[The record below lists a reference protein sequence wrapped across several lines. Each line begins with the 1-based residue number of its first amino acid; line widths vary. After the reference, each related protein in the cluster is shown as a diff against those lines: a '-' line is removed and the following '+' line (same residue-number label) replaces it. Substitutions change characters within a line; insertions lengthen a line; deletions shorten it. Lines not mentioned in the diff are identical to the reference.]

1 MVRISLFLSTCL
13 SLVLQCSA
21 LAPAATGLSYVV
33 PPPAA
38 DGGKAWK
45 AAHSRAQGLVAQMTL
60 QEKVNLVTGQE
71 GHCAGQTGNITRLGI
86 PQMCFQDGPAGP
98 RPGNIQ
104 FPSGVTTAATW
115 DVDLIYARSL
125 AMGKEFYDLGI
136 HVAMGIITGGP
147 LGRSPRGGRN
157 WEGWYADPYA
167 TGIASWHGV
176 KGLRDSGVQALAK
189 HFIGYEQET
198 FRNPFNFT
206 EPYSIYNASEQVPIS
221 SNIDDKTT
229 HEIYM
234 WSFAE
239 AIRAGVTHIM
249 CGYNAVN
256 GTHSCAN
263 SESNNKLLKTELNFQ
278 GALVSD
284 WGATWGTQ
292 GFVEGGLDAN
302 MPGSGF
308 GNILGPFYDKE
319 LYNMVQNGT
328 IKEARLDDMVNR
340 MIIPFIVSGQIDKPL
355 PSTVTTIPGMIN
367 RPVAASAEVDGKK
380 LSAVEIARKISADGT
395 VLLKNTGALPLRSPK
410 NIAII
415 GQDAGP
421 NPLGIQGC
429 GALYRNC
436 GILQNNGTL
445 SLGGGSGYTWA
456 NNLVT
461 PLEAIQAKARETNA
475 FLQYV
480 IDNTAEDL
488 VYDILTGTGLAI
500 SPPDVCLVFA
510 DRYQRENMDRN
521 DLSLNIGNW
530 TRSEDI
536 VLETAANC
544 NNTIVVLHV
553 GGPVIM
559 EAWIDNPNVT
569 AVLAPLYP
577 GEQTGPGLVD
587 ILWGDVSPSAK
598 LPFTVGR
605 SESDYP
611 SHTISEEHSI
621 APQADFTEK
630 LKIDYRWFDTY
641 NITPRFE
648 FGFGLSYT
656 AFEYSNI
663 KIDSKESSD
672 KHSIQATNEEF
683 VGQTAGQSIYDVIA
697 TVTADITNTGKHTG
711 SEVAQLYVEFPESEE
726 EPPKQLRG
734 FTKIKNMEPGHRR
747 KASFPIRRKDVMIWD
762 VTEQKWRFPK
772 GESVKFYVGASS
784 RNLPLK
790 IAHSLNL

>member
-1 MVRISLFLSTCL
+1 MLSKSLLLSTCL
-13 SLVLQCSA
+13 SLALQCSA
-21 LAPAATGLSYVV
+21 LTPSATGLSYVV

-38 DGGKAWK
+38 DGGMAWK
-45 AAHSRAQGLVAQMTL
+45 AANLRAQGLVAQMTL
-60 QEKVNLVTGQE
+60 QEKVDLVTGQE
-71 GHCAGQTGNITRLGI
+71 GLCAGQTGNVTRLGI
-86 PQMCFQDGPAGP
+86 PTMCFQDGPAGP
-98 RPGNIQ
+98 RPGSIQ

-125 AMGKEFYDLGI
+125 AIGKEFYDLGI
-136 HVAMGIITGGP
+136 HVAMAIITGGP
-147 LGRSPRGGRN
+147 LGRSPKGGRN
-157 WEGWYADPYA
+157 WEGWYADPYG

-176 KGLRDSGVQALAK
+176 RGLRDSGVQVLAK
-189 HFIGYEQET
+189 HYIGYEQET
-198 FRNPFNFT
+198 F
-206 EPYSIYNASEQVPIS
+206 SIYAASEQVPIS

-229 HEIYM
+229 HEIYL

-249 CGYNAVN
+249 CGYNSVN

-263 SESNNKLLKTELNFQ
+263 SESNNKMLKTELNFQ
-278 GALVSD
+278 GALISD

-292 GFVEGGLDAN
+292 AFVEGGLDAN
-302 MPGSGF
+302 MPGLGF
-308 GNILGPFYDKE
+308 GGILGPFYDKD
-319 LYNMVQNGT
+319 LYKMVQNGT
-328 IKEARLDDMVNR
+328 IKKTRLDDMVTR
-340 MIIPFIVSGQIDKPL
+340 MIVPLIVTGQIDKPL

-367 RPVAASAEVDGKK
+367 RPLTISAEVDGQK

-395 VLLKNTGALPLRSPK
+395 VLLKNTGSLPLRSPRI
-410 NIAII
+410 IAII

-429 GALYRNC
+429 GKLYRDC

-456 NNLVT
+456 NNLIT
-461 PLEAIQAKARETNA
+461 PLDAIQAKARETNA

-480 IDNTAEDL
+480 IDNTAESL
-488 VYDILTGTGLAI
+488 IYDTLAGGGLSV

-521 DLSLNIGNW
+521 DLNLNIGNW

-536 VLETAANC
+536 ILETAANC

-587 ILWGDVSPSAK
+587 ILWGHVSPNAK
-598 LPFTVGR
+598 LPFTVGK

-611 SHTISEEHSI
+611 PNTISQEHSI
-621 APQADFTEK
+621 TPQADFTEK

-656 AFEYSNI
+656 AFKYSNI
-663 KIDSKESSD
+663 DIDLKESSD
-672 KHSIQATNEEF
+672 KYAIQTTNEEF

-711 SEVAQLYVEFPESEE
+711 SEVAQLYVEFPANEE
-726 EPPKQLRG
+726 EPPKLLRG

-747 KASFPIRRKDVMIWD
+747 KASFPVRRKDVMIWD

-772 GESVKFYVGASS
+772 DESVKFYVGASS
-784 RNLPLK
+784 RNLALE
-790 IAHSLNL
+790 ITHSLKP

>member
-1 MVRISLFLSTCL
+1 
-13 SLVLQCSA
+13 
-21 LAPAATGLSYVV
+21 
-33 PPPAA
+33 
-38 DGGKAWK
+38 
-45 AAHSRAQGLVAQMTL
+45 
-60 QEKVNLVTGQE
+60 
-71 GHCAGQTGNITRLGI
+71 
-86 PQMCFQDGPAGP
+86 
-98 RPGNIQ
+98 
-104 FPSGVTTAATW
+104 
-115 DVDLIYARSL
+115 
-125 AMGKEFYDLGI
+125 
-136 HVAMGIITGGP
+136 
-147 LGRSPRGGRN
+147 
-157 WEGWYADPYA
+157 
-167 TGIASWHGV
+167 
-176 KGLRDSGVQALAK
+176 
-189 HFIGYEQET
+189 
-198 FRNPFNFT
+198 
-206 EPYSIYNASEQVPIS
+206 
-221 SNIDDKTT
+221 
-229 HEIYM
+229 
-234 WSFAE
+234 
-239 AIRAGVTHIM
+239 
-249 CGYNAVN
+249 
-256 GTHSCAN
+256 
-263 SESNNKLLKTELNFQ
+263 
-278 GALVSD
+278 
-284 WGATWGTQ
+284 
-292 GFVEGGLDAN
+292 

-530 TRSEDI
+530 TRSKDI

-598 LPFTVGR
+598 LPFTGKILIR
-605 SESDYP
+605 S
-611 SHTISEEHSI
+611 
-621 APQADFTEK
+621 
-630 LKIDYRWFDTY
+630 L
-641 NITPRFE
+641 
-648 FGFGLSYT
+648 
-656 AFEYSNI
+656 
-663 KIDSKESSD
+663 
-672 KHSIQATNEEF
+672 
-683 VGQTAGQSIYDVIA
+683 DVHFI
-697 TVTADITNTGKHTG
+697 
-711 SEVAQLYVEFPESEE
+711 
-726 EPPKQLRG
+726 
-734 FTKIKNMEPGHRR
+734 
-747 KASFPIRRKDVMIWD
+747 
-762 VTEQKWRFPK
+762 
-772 GESVKFYVGASS
+772 
-784 RNLPLK
+784 
-790 IAHSLNL
+790 

>member
-1 MVRISLFLSTCL
+1 
-13 SLVLQCSA
+13 
-21 LAPAATGLSYVV
+21 
-33 PPPAA
+33 
-38 DGGKAWK
+38 
-45 AAHSRAQGLVAQMTL
+45 
-60 QEKVNLVTGQE
+60 
-71 GHCAGQTGNITRLGI
+71 
-86 PQMCFQDGPAGP
+86 
-98 RPGNIQ
+98 
-104 FPSGVTTAATW
+104 
-115 DVDLIYARSL
+115 
-125 AMGKEFYDLGI
+125 
-136 HVAMGIITGGP
+136 
-147 LGRSPRGGRN
+147 
-157 WEGWYADPYA
+157 
-167 TGIASWHGV
+167 
-176 KGLRDSGVQALAK
+176 
-189 HFIGYEQET
+189 
-198 FRNPFNFT
+198 
-206 EPYSIYNASEQVPIS
+206 
-221 SNIDDKTT
+221 
-229 HEIYM
+229 
-234 WSFAE
+234 
-239 AIRAGVTHIM
+239 
-249 CGYNAVN
+249 
-256 GTHSCAN
+256 
-263 SESNNKLLKTELNFQ
+263 
-278 GALVSD
+278 
-284 WGATWGTQ
+284 
-292 GFVEGGLDAN
+292 
-302 MPGSGF
+302 
-308 GNILGPFYDKE
+308 
-319 LYNMVQNGT
+319 MVQNGT
-328 IKEARLDDMVNR
+328 IKEARLDGMVNR

-598 LPFTVGR
+598 LPFTGKILIR
-605 SESDYP
+605 S
-611 SHTISEEHSI
+611 
-621 APQADFTEK
+621 
-630 LKIDYRWFDTY
+630 L
-641 NITPRFE
+641 
-648 FGFGLSYT
+648 
-656 AFEYSNI
+656 
-663 KIDSKESSD
+663 
-672 KHSIQATNEEF
+672 
-683 VGQTAGQSIYDVIA
+683 DVHFI
-697 TVTADITNTGKHTG
+697 
-711 SEVAQLYVEFPESEE
+711 
-726 EPPKQLRG
+726 
-734 FTKIKNMEPGHRR
+734 
-747 KASFPIRRKDVMIWD
+747 
-762 VTEQKWRFPK
+762 
-772 GESVKFYVGASS
+772 
-784 RNLPLK
+784 
-790 IAHSLNL
+790 

>member
-1 MVRISLFLSTCL
+1 
-13 SLVLQCSA
+13 
-21 LAPAATGLSYVV
+21 
-33 PPPAA
+33 
-38 DGGKAWK
+38 
-45 AAHSRAQGLVAQMTL
+45 
-60 QEKVNLVTGQE
+60 
-71 GHCAGQTGNITRLGI
+71 
-86 PQMCFQDGPAGP
+86 
-98 RPGNIQ
+98 
-104 FPSGVTTAATW
+104 
-115 DVDLIYARSL
+115 
-125 AMGKEFYDLGI
+125 
-136 HVAMGIITGGP
+136 
-147 LGRSPRGGRN
+147 
-157 WEGWYADPYA
+157 
-167 TGIASWHGV
+167 
-176 KGLRDSGVQALAK
+176 
-189 HFIGYEQET
+189 
-198 FRNPFNFT
+198 
-206 EPYSIYNASEQVPIS
+206 
-221 SNIDDKTT
+221 
-229 HEIYM
+229 
-234 WSFAE
+234 
-239 AIRAGVTHIM
+239 
-249 CGYNAVN
+249 
-256 GTHSCAN
+256 
-263 SESNNKLLKTELNFQ
+263 
-278 GALVSD
+278 
-284 WGATWGTQ
+284 
-292 GFVEGGLDAN
+292 

-328 IKEARLDDMVNR
+328 IKEARLDGMVNR

-598 LPFTVGR
+598 LPFTGKILIR
-605 SESDYP
+605 S
-611 SHTISEEHSI
+611 
-621 APQADFTEK
+621 
-630 LKIDYRWFDTY
+630 L
-641 NITPRFE
+641 
-648 FGFGLSYT
+648 
-656 AFEYSNI
+656 
-663 KIDSKESSD
+663 
-672 KHSIQATNEEF
+672 
-683 VGQTAGQSIYDVIA
+683 DVHFI
-697 TVTADITNTGKHTG
+697 
-711 SEVAQLYVEFPESEE
+711 
-726 EPPKQLRG
+726 
-734 FTKIKNMEPGHRR
+734 
-747 KASFPIRRKDVMIWD
+747 
-762 VTEQKWRFPK
+762 
-772 GESVKFYVGASS
+772 
-784 RNLPLK
+784 
-790 IAHSLNL
+790 

>member
-1 MVRISLFLSTCL
+1 
-13 SLVLQCSA
+13 
-21 LAPAATGLSYVV
+21 
-33 PPPAA
+33 
-38 DGGKAWK
+38 
-45 AAHSRAQGLVAQMTL
+45 
-60 QEKVNLVTGQE
+60 
-71 GHCAGQTGNITRLGI
+71 
-86 PQMCFQDGPAGP
+86 
-98 RPGNIQ
+98 
-104 FPSGVTTAATW
+104 
-115 DVDLIYARSL
+115 
-125 AMGKEFYDLGI
+125 
-136 HVAMGIITGGP
+136 
-147 LGRSPRGGRN
+147 
-157 WEGWYADPYA
+157 
-167 TGIASWHGV
+167 
-176 KGLRDSGVQALAK
+176 
-189 HFIGYEQET
+189 
-198 FRNPFNFT
+198 
-206 EPYSIYNASEQVPIS
+206 
-221 SNIDDKTT
+221 
-229 HEIYM
+229 
-234 WSFAE
+234 
-239 AIRAGVTHIM
+239 
-249 CGYNAVN
+249 
-256 GTHSCAN
+256 
-263 SESNNKLLKTELNFQ
+263 
-278 GALVSD
+278 
-284 WGATWGTQ
+284 
-292 GFVEGGLDAN
+292 

-598 LPFTVGR
+598 LPFTGKILIR
-605 SESDYP
+605 S
-611 SHTISEEHSI
+611 
-621 APQADFTEK
+621 
-630 LKIDYRWFDTY
+630 L
-641 NITPRFE
+641 
-648 FGFGLSYT
+648 
-656 AFEYSNI
+656 
-663 KIDSKESSD
+663 
-672 KHSIQATNEEF
+672 
-683 VGQTAGQSIYDVIA
+683 DVHFI
-697 TVTADITNTGKHTG
+697 
-711 SEVAQLYVEFPESEE
+711 
-726 EPPKQLRG
+726 
-734 FTKIKNMEPGHRR
+734 
-747 KASFPIRRKDVMIWD
+747 
-762 VTEQKWRFPK
+762 
-772 GESVKFYVGASS
+772 
-784 RNLPLK
+784 
-790 IAHSLNL
+790 

>member
-1 MVRISLFLSTCL
+1 
-13 SLVLQCSA
+13 
-21 LAPAATGLSYVV
+21 
-33 PPPAA
+33 
-38 DGGKAWK
+38 
-45 AAHSRAQGLVAQMTL
+45 
-60 QEKVNLVTGQE
+60 
-71 GHCAGQTGNITRLGI
+71 
-86 PQMCFQDGPAGP
+86 
-98 RPGNIQ
+98 
-104 FPSGVTTAATW
+104 
-115 DVDLIYARSL
+115 
-125 AMGKEFYDLGI
+125 
-136 HVAMGIITGGP
+136 
-147 LGRSPRGGRN
+147 
-157 WEGWYADPYA
+157 
-167 TGIASWHGV
+167 
-176 KGLRDSGVQALAK
+176 
-189 HFIGYEQET
+189 
-198 FRNPFNFT
+198 
-206 EPYSIYNASEQVPIS
+206 
-221 SNIDDKTT
+221 
-229 HEIYM
+229 
-234 WSFAE
+234 
-239 AIRAGVTHIM
+239 
-249 CGYNAVN
+249 
-256 GTHSCAN
+256 
-263 SESNNKLLKTELNFQ
+263 
-278 GALVSD
+278 
-284 WGATWGTQ
+284 
-292 GFVEGGLDAN
+292 

-319 LYNMVQNGT
+319 LYDMVQNGT
-328 IKEARLDDMVNR
+328 IQEARLDDMVNR

-355 PSTVTTIPGMIN
+355 PSTITTIPGMIN
-367 RPVAASAEVDGKK
+367 RPVPAPAEVDGKK
-380 LSAVEIARKISADGT
+380 LSVVEIARKISADGT
-395 VLLKNTGALPLRSPK
+395 VLLKNTGSLPLRSPK

-598 LPFTVGR
+598 LPFTGKILIR
-605 SESDYP
+605 SVDVYLSDQ
-611 SHTISEEHSI
+611 I
-621 APQADFTEK
+621 
-630 LKIDYRWFDTY
+630 
-641 NITPRFE
+641 
-648 FGFGLSYT
+648 
-656 AFEYSNI
+656 
-663 KIDSKESSD
+663 
-672 KHSIQATNEEF
+672 
-683 VGQTAGQSIYDVIA
+683 
-697 TVTADITNTGKHTG
+697 
-711 SEVAQLYVEFPESEE
+711 
-726 EPPKQLRG
+726 
-734 FTKIKNMEPGHRR
+734 
-747 KASFPIRRKDVMIWD
+747 
-762 VTEQKWRFPK
+762 
-772 GESVKFYVGASS
+772 
-784 RNLPLK
+784 
-790 IAHSLNL
+790 

>member
-1 MVRISLFLSTCL
+1 
-13 SLVLQCSA
+13 
-21 LAPAATGLSYVV
+21 
-33 PPPAA
+33 
-38 DGGKAWK
+38 
-45 AAHSRAQGLVAQMTL
+45 
-60 QEKVNLVTGQE
+60 
-71 GHCAGQTGNITRLGI
+71 
-86 PQMCFQDGPAGP
+86 
-98 RPGNIQ
+98 
-104 FPSGVTTAATW
+104 
-115 DVDLIYARSL
+115 
-125 AMGKEFYDLGI
+125 
-136 HVAMGIITGGP
+136 
-147 LGRSPRGGRN
+147 
-157 WEGWYADPYA
+157 
-167 TGIASWHGV
+167 
-176 KGLRDSGVQALAK
+176 
-189 HFIGYEQET
+189 
-198 FRNPFNFT
+198 
-206 EPYSIYNASEQVPIS
+206 
-221 SNIDDKTT
+221 
-229 HEIYM
+229 
-234 WSFAE
+234 
-239 AIRAGVTHIM
+239 
-249 CGYNAVN
+249 
-256 GTHSCAN
+256 
-263 SESNNKLLKTELNFQ
+263 
-278 GALVSD
+278 
-284 WGATWGTQ
+284 
-292 GFVEGGLDAN
+292 
-302 MPGSGF
+302 
-308 GNILGPFYDKE
+308 
-319 LYNMVQNGT
+319 MVQNGT

-598 LPFTVGR
+598 LPFTGKILIR
-605 SESDYP
+605 S
-611 SHTISEEHSI
+611 
-621 APQADFTEK
+621 
-630 LKIDYRWFDTY
+630 L
-641 NITPRFE
+641 
-648 FGFGLSYT
+648 
-656 AFEYSNI
+656 
-663 KIDSKESSD
+663 
-672 KHSIQATNEEF
+672 
-683 VGQTAGQSIYDVIA
+683 DVHFI
-697 TVTADITNTGKHTG
+697 
-711 SEVAQLYVEFPESEE
+711 
-726 EPPKQLRG
+726 
-734 FTKIKNMEPGHRR
+734 
-747 KASFPIRRKDVMIWD
+747 
-762 VTEQKWRFPK
+762 
-772 GESVKFYVGASS
+772 
-784 RNLPLK
+784 
-790 IAHSLNL
+790 